1 MASGNAYAHLE
12 PARPPDLRCART
24 SVTNSSHLVD
34 SAGMKIRFKPHKR
47 QFFTLF
53 EESTANA
60 MEIARLL
67 VELLSSYPGNG
78 EQLIGRI
85 KEREHEGDRLTTEL
99 IGLVNGTFVT
109 PFDRDDIFR
118 LATALDDI
126 CDHVDDAA
134 ANLELYDVRRI
145 PERAREQ
152 CDVINRA
159 AAKLD
164 ASVRCLDGFKD
175 ADSELRGLRE
185 LEDEGDRLVR
195 QAVAEL
201 FRSGQDPISIIR
213 WKDIHEQLEEALDA
227 CENAADVLEAIV
239 VKNR

>member
-1 MASGNAYAHLE
+1 MKLGLKPQKRAFLGLFTAASDNI
-12 PARPPDLRCART
+12 
-24 SVTNSSHLVD
+24 V
-34 SAGMKIRFKPHKR
+34 
-47 QFFTLF
+47 
-53 EESTANA
+53 
-60 MEIARLL
+60 EISRLL
-67 VELLSSYPGNG
+67 AELLEKYPEDGR
-78 EQLIGRI
+78 ELIAKI
-85 KEREHEGDRLTTEL
+85 KEREHKGDRLTTEL

-118 LATALDDI
+118 LATAMDDI

-134 ANLELYDVRRI
+134 TNLDLYDVRRV

-152 CDVINRA
+152 GDVINRA
-159 AAKLD
+159 ASKLE

-175 ADSELRGLRE
+175 ANGELRGLRE

-213 WKDIHEQLEEALDA
+213 WKDIHEQLEDA
-227 CENAADVLEAIV
+227 VDAFQTAGDVLEAIL

>member
-1 MASGNAYAHLE
+1 VRLGLKPQKRAFFSLFAAASSNI
-12 PARPPDLRCART
+12 
-24 SVTNSSHLVD
+24 V
-34 SAGMKIRFKPHKR
+34 
-47 QFFTLF
+47 
-53 EESTANA
+53 
-60 MEIARLL
+60 EISRLL
-67 VELLSSYPGNG
+67 AELLEQYP
-78 EQLIGRI
+78 EDSRELIAKI
-85 KEREHEGDRLTTEL
+85 KEREHEGDQVTTEL
-99 IGLVNGTFVT
+99 IGLVNRTFVT

-134 ANLELYDVRRI
+134 ANLELYDVRRV

-152 CDVINRA
+152 VDVINRA

-175 ADSELRGLRE
+175 ANGELRGLRE

-213 WKDIHEQLEEALDA
+213 WKDIHEQLEEAVDA
-227 CENAADVLEAIV
+227 FQTAADVLEAIL

>member
-1 MASGNAYAHLE
+1 VKLGLKPQKRAFFGLFMAASGNI
-12 PARPPDLRCART
+12 
-24 SVTNSSHLVD
+24 V
-34 SAGMKIRFKPHKR
+34 
-47 QFFTLF
+47 
-53 EESTANA
+53 
-60 MEIARLL
+60 EISRLL
-67 VELLSSYPGNG
+67 ADLLEQFPEDSREL
-78 EQLIGRI
+78 IAKI
-85 KEREHEGDRLTTEL
+85 KEREHEGDQVTTEL
-99 IGLVNGTFVT
+99 IGLVNRTFVT

-126 CDHVDDAA
+126 CDHIDDAA
-134 ANLELYDVRRI
+134 TNLELYDVRRV

-152 CDVINRA
+152 VNVINRA

-175 ADSELRGLRE
+175 ADGELRGLRE

-213 WKDIHEQLEEALDA
+213 WKDIHEQLEQAVDA
-227 CENAADVLEAIV
+227 FQTAADVLEAV
-239 VKNR
+239 LVKNR

>member
-1 MASGNAYAHLE
+1 VKLGLKPQKRAFLGLFTAASSNI
-12 PARPPDLRCART
+12 
-24 SVTNSSHLVD
+24 V
-34 SAGMKIRFKPHKR
+34 
-47 QFFTLF
+47 
-53 EESTANA
+53 
-60 MEIARLL
+60 EISRLL
-67 VELLSSYPGNG
+67 AQLLEQFPEDSREL
-78 EQLIGRI
+78 IAKI
-85 KEREHEGDRLTTEL
+85 KEREHAGDQVTTEL
-99 IGLVNGTFVT
+99 LGLVNRTFVT

-134 ANLELYDVRRI
+134 TNLELYDVRRV

-152 CDVINRA
+152 GDVINRA

-164 ASVRCLDGFKD
+164 ASVHCLDGFKD
-175 ADSELRGLRE
+175 ANDELRGLRE

-213 WKDIHEQLEEALDA
+213 WKDIHEQLEDA
-227 CENAADVLEAIV
+227 VDAFQTAGDVLEAIL

>member
-1 MASGNAYAHLE
+1 VRLGLKPQKRAFFSLFAAASSNI
-12 PARPPDLRCART
+12 
-24 SVTNSSHLVD
+24 V
-34 SAGMKIRFKPHKR
+34 
-47 QFFTLF
+47 
-53 EESTANA
+53 
-60 MEIARLL
+60 EISRLL
-67 VELLSSYPGNG
+67 AELLEQYP
-78 EQLIGRI
+78 EDSRELIAKI
-85 KEREHEGDRLTTEL
+85 KEREHEGDQVTTEL
-99 IGLVNGTFVT
+99 IGLVNRTFVT

-134 ANLELYDVRRI
+134 ANLELYDVRRV

-152 CDVINRA
+152 VDVINRA

-175 ADSELRGLRE
+175 ANGELRGLRE

-213 WKDIHEQLEEALDA
+213 WKDIHEQLEDA
-227 CENAADVLEAIV
+227 VDAFQTAGDVLEAIL

>member
-1 MASGNAYAHLE
+1 VRLGLKPQKRAFFSLFAAASSNI
-12 PARPPDLRCART
+12 
-24 SVTNSSHLVD
+24 V
-34 SAGMKIRFKPHKR
+34 
-47 QFFTLF
+47 
-53 EESTANA
+53 
-60 MEIARLL
+60 EISRLL
-67 VELLSSYPGNG
+67 AELLEQYP
-78 EQLIGRI
+78 EDSRELIAKI
-85 KEREHEGDRLTTEL
+85 KEREHEGDQVTTEL
-99 IGLVNGTFVT
+99 IGLVNRTFVT

-126 CDHVDDAA
+126 CDHIDDAA
-134 ANLELYDVRRI
+134 TNLELYDVRRV

-152 CDVINRA
+152 VNVINRA

-175 ADSELRGLRE
+175 ADGELRGLRE

-213 WKDIHEQLEEALDA
+213 WKDIHEQLEQAVDA
-227 CENAADVLEAIV
+227 FQTAADVLEAV
-239 VKNR
+239 LVKNR

>member
-1 MASGNAYAHLE
+1 MRLGLKPQKRAFFSLFAAASSNI
-12 PARPPDLRCART
+12 
-24 SVTNSSHLVD
+24 V
-34 SAGMKIRFKPHKR
+34 
-47 QFFTLF
+47 
-53 EESTANA
+53 
-60 MEIARLL
+60 EISRLL
-67 VELLSSYPGNG
+67 AELLERYPDDGR
-78 EQLIGRI
+78 ELIANI

>member
-1 MASGNAYAHLE
+1 VKLGLKPQKRAFFGLFMAASGNI
-12 PARPPDLRCART
+12 
-24 SVTNSSHLVD
+24 V
-34 SAGMKIRFKPHKR
+34 
-47 QFFTLF
+47 
-53 EESTANA
+53 
-60 MEIARLL
+60 EISRLL
-67 VELLSSYPGNG
+67 ADLLEQFPEDSREL
-78 EQLIGRI
+78 IAKI
-85 KEREHEGDRLTTEL
+85 KEREHEGDQVTTEL
-99 IGLVNGTFVT
+99 IGLVNRTFVT

-134 ANLELYDVRRI
+134 TNLELYDVRRI

-152 CDVINRA
+152 VNVINRA

-175 ADSELRGLRE
+175 ADGELRGLRE

-213 WKDIHEQLEEALDA
+213 WKDIHEQLEQAVDA
-227 CENAADVLEAIV
+227 FQTAADVLEAV
-239 VKNR
+239 LVKNR

>member
-1 MASGNAYAHLE
+1 MRLGLKPQKRAFFSLFAAASSN
-12 PARPPDLRCART
+12 
-24 SVTNSSHLVD
+24 VV
-34 SAGMKIRFKPHKR
+34 
-47 QFFTLF
+47 
-53 EESTANA
+53 
-60 MEIARLL
+60 EISRLL
-67 VELLSSYPGNG
+67 TELLERYPEDGR
-78 EQLIGRI
+78 ELIAKI

-134 ANLELYDVRRI
+134 ANLELYDVRRV

-164 ASVRCLDGFKD
+164 ASVRCIDGFKD

-213 WKDIHEQLEEALDA
+213 WKDIHEQLEDA
-227 CENAADVLEAIV
+227 IDAFQTAGDVLEAIL